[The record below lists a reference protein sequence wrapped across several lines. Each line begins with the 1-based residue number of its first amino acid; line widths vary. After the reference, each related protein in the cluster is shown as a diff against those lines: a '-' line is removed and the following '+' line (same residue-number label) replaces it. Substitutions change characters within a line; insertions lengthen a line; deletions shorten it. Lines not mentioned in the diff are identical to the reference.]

1 MHLEL
6 IDVRL
11 CTLTYCVWF
20 IRVFGLNPMK
30 ISKLTVL
37 MASWKA
43 RRIGDCTCKLVDYE
57 TWKNCL
63 DLIAVNG
70 LQSLIS
76 GHQTKISDA
85 DTVQGA
91 SERFIAPHIISPP
104 GYSLFCYCQYSSCSS
119 SLLYCSATE
128 TSLYLLYNMY
138 QVRAY
143 SYKWIRVESIRIG
156 N

>member
-104 GYSLFCYCQYSSCSS
+104 GYSLFCYCQYTPHA
-119 SLLYCSATE
+119 SLVAQSALLPRLLCT
-128 TSLYLLYNMY
+128 YLIIC
-138 QVRAY
+138 
-143 SYKWIRVESIRIG
+143 IRLELIRI

>member
-1 MHLEL
+1 MISDICYMHSMLKKVRWL
-6 IDVRL
+6 IGFFDS
-11 CTLTYCVWF
+11 
-20 IRVFGLNPMK
+20 NPMK

-76 GHQTKISDA
+76 GH
-85 DTVQGA
+85 
-91 SERFIAPHIISPP
+91 
-104 GYSLFCYCQYSSCSS
+104 
-119 SLLYCSATE
+119 
-128 TSLYLLYNMY
+128 
-138 QVRAY
+138 
-143 SYKWIRVESIRIG
+143 
-156 N
+156 

>member
-104 GYSLFCYCQYSSCSS
+104 GYSLFCYCQYSS
-119 SLLYCSATE
+119 LLMLLQSAILLCQRDFFVLT
-128 TSLYLLYNMY
+128 YLIIC
-138 QVRAY
+138 
-143 SYKWIRVESIRIG
+143 IRLELIRI